1 MAQRFNHAFTLSF
14 EVSGSLS
21 DDGDDVTGAK
31 LREAILARLNKL
43 SDEELVDACEAPY
56 DTYEEGDD
64 DE

>member
-14 EVSGSLS
+14 EVSSLS

-56 DTYEEGDD
+56 DTYEE